1 MAGLVLVVGVIA
13 GLAGAAGGFSV
24 VWTGVEDGTAC
35 AAGKVGE
42 AGNQA
47 GCVGATGLLAM
58 ARAAGLRLGAMGVIG
73 AFKGVLNGALNDVL
87 KGAFTGELGG
97 LVNCGLKGV
106 DSGALLGAGR
116 AAALA

>member
-1 MAGLVLVVGVIA
+1 M
-13 GLAGAAGGFSV
+13 
-24 VWTGVEDGTAC
+24 WTGAEDGTAC
-35 AAGKVGE
+35 AVGTGVEAGA

-47 GCVGATGLLAM
+47 GCVGATGLPAM

-73 AFKGVLNGALNDVL
+73 AFMGVL
-87 KGAFTGELGG
+87 KGAFTGELGA

-116 AAALA
+116 AAALT

>member
-1 MAGLVLVVGVIA
+1 MMAGLSI
-13 GLAGAAGGFSV
+13 AAGGFSV
-24 VWTGVEDGTAC
+24 VWTGAEGGIAC
-35 AAGKVGE
+35 AAGKVGEAGTGGE

-47 GCVGATGLLAM
+47 GCVGATGLPAM

-116 AAALA
+116 AAVLA